1 MKSRIGSDFELLP
14 DTIQVANSAL
24 ILIFIPAF
32 QYGVY
37 PLLGKK
43 IFLLPSSNKKAY
55 FFSTPDRRTLGAP
68 GS

>member
-43 IFLLPSSNKKAY
+43 IF
-55 FFSTPDRRTLGAP
+55 
-68 GS
+68 